1 MATGDLITFVDSDD
15 YLAPNTYAPLLD
27 IMGDADILEYSIANR
42 LKLEEHT
49 YNSCDDYW
57 LTTKAYQHTYACNKI
72 YRRQLFSDLRYPKGK
87 VFEDAYTLPLLLQKA
102 RKIITTSHGFYHYC
116 YNQEG
121 ITATANGQALSMLLD
136 AHLHNQMPMDDE
148 YYMYLVNIQMDVW
161 ERTGAPI
168 KLPPRRVNANSLKG
182 IKRVKAITINTL
194 GINIL
199 CRINKFIHH
208 FRKAN
213 LS

>member
-1 MATGDLITFVDSDD
+1 
-15 YLAPNTYAPLLD
+15 
-27 IMGDADILEYSIANR
+27 
-42 LKLEEHT
+42 
-49 YNSCDDYW
+49 
-57 LTTKAYQHTYACNKI
+57 
-72 YRRQLFSDLRYPKGK
+72 
-87 VFEDAYTLPLLLQKA
+87 
-102 RKIITTSHGFYHYC
+102 
-116 YNQEG
+116 
-121 ITATANGQALSMLLD
+121 MLLD